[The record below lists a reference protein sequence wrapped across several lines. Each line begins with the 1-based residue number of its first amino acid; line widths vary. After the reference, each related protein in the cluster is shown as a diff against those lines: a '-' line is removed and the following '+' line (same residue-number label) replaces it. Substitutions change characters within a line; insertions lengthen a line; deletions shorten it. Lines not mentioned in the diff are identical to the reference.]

1 MAKSAFAK
9 YAERFSIVVIALI
22 IVAWV
27 ALTFFADDS
36 QGPDPDQIDDSLES
50 DAGGESETEPPVVSE
65 PDESVPDD
73 AEDPPADAAD
83 DAQPGQEVPP
93 GASVGAGEPGAVTP
107 GDDEAS
113 DSGAGVGEGTEPPVV
128 SEPDETVPGD
138 AGTDGGVP
146 SAEGDP
152 AEDADEPTAAT
163 SGDGD
168 APEGGEGVG
177 GETEPPLVSEPDETV
192 PGDAGT
198 ESGVPPAEG
207 DPAEDA
213 DELGAATSGDGDAPE
228 GGEGVGGETEPPLV
242 SEPDETVPGDAGT
255 EGGAP
260 PADGDPAED
269 ADEPGAATSGDGD
282 APEGGE
288 GVGGETEPPLV
299 SEPDETVPGD
309 AGTEGGA
316 PPAEGDPAEDAD
328 EPSAA
333 TSGDGDAPEGG
344 EGVGGETEQPLVS
357 EPEEIVPG
365 DAGTE
370 GGAPPAEGD
379 PAEDADELGAA
390 TSGDGDAPEG
400 GEGVGGETEQPLV
413 SEPEEIVPGDAGTE
427 GGAPPAEGDPAE
439 DADEPS
445 AATSGDGDAPEGGEG
460 VGGET
465 EQPLVSEPEEIV
477 PGDAGTEGGAP
488 PAEGDPAE
496 GAADPPADAA
506 DGGQPGREVPP
517 GPSDGADEPG
527 AVTPSDG
534 DSPKGGG
541 GADGETESPAV
552 PEPDE
557 TVPGDSGTEGGVP
570 PADGDSAKGAADPPA
585 DATEDGQPGREVP
598 PGPSDGAEESGAA
611 TPGDG
616 DAPDGGEGVGGE
628 TEPPAVPEPDETVP
642 GAGTE
647 GGVPPAG
654 GDPAEGAADPP
665 ADAADDA
672 QPGREVPPGP
682 SDGAEEL
689 GAVTPGDGDA
699 PDGGE
704 GVGGE
709 TDSPAVS
716 VPNDGVSDDAGVEGE
731 APPADGD
738 PAEDAD
744 GPPTNGV
751 ENIPSVPPDD
761 AGELDTDSGTELGDE
776 VVDATESGQ
785 QVAMVDPEFGT
796 VSNTET
802 KDGIGTPTTKEAA
815 ILPTF
820 DVVRVD
826 QFGFATIAG
835 RGMPNWPID
844 VLINSELKVSDR
856 ISRDGQFAFILQLD
870 TEGSPLEIALLSRD
884 GDGAVYRSP
893 ETVVIFAPESVIEP
907 KSEEIQL
914 TSADSLLPAVLIA
927 TPEKVKLEQP
937 PIPIQPAGSPGE
949 NLQIDSISYDMTGEV
964 VLAGRGSAKGFV
976 RVYLD
981 NLPIKTEQ
989 ITDFGTWE
997 IALPEVDAG
1006 RYMLKVEE
1014 LDQSKKVVASIVTPF
1029 QKEFREDALEKMKEA
1044 VQASGE
1050 SGVFDLAEGRIAD
1063 IVTVQPGYTLW
1074 GISRRS
1080 FGQGRFYVRIY
1091 HTNIDQIDDPDL
1103 IFPGQLLVVPNLDT
1117 APPRRPFN

>member
-1 MAKSAFAK
+1 MAKSTFAK

-36 QGPDPDQIDDSLES
+36 QGPDPDPADDSVES
-50 DAGGESETEPPVVSE
+50 DAGDESETELPA
-65 PDESVPDD
+65 VPDP
-73 AEDPPADAAD
+73 EDGLSEDVGTEGGVPPAEGDPAA
-83 DAQPGQEVPP
+83 
-93 GASVGAGEPGAVTP
+93 
-107 GDDEAS
+107 DEAS
-113 DSGAGVGEGTEPPVV
+113 DSGAGVGEGTEPPAV
-128 SEPDETVPGD
+128 SELGEIVPGD
-138 AGTDGGVP
+138 AGTEGGVP
-146 SAEGDP
+146 PAEGDP
-152 AEDADEPTAAT
+152 AADADESGAAT
-163 SGDGD
+163 PGDGD

-177 GETEPPLVSEPDETV
+177 GETEPPMVSEPDEIVPGDIGTEGGVPPAEGDPAEGAAGPPADAADDAQPGLEVPPGPSDGADESGAVTPRDGDASGGGEGVGGETEPPVVSEPDESV

-198 ESGVPPAEG
+198 EGGVPPAEG

-213 DELGAATSGDGDAPE
+213 DEPGAATPGDAGDAPE
-228 GGEGVGGETEPPLV
+228 GGEGVGGETEPPVV
-242 SEPDETVPGDAGT
+242 SDPDETV
-255 EGGAP
+255 
-260 PADGDPAED
+260 
-269 ADEPGAATSGDGD
+269 SG
-282 APEGGE
+282 E
-288 GVGGETEPPLV
+288 
-299 SEPDETVPGD
+299 
-309 AGTEGGA
+309 
-316 PPAEGDPAEDAD
+316 
-328 EPSAA
+328 
-333 TSGDGDAPEGG
+333 
-344 EGVGGETEQPLVS
+344 
-357 EPEEIVPG
+357 
-365 DAGTE
+365 
-370 GGAPPAEGD
+370 
-379 PAEDADELGAA
+379 
-390 TSGDGDAPEG
+390 
-400 GEGVGGETEQPLV
+400 
-413 SEPEEIVPGDAGTE
+413 
-427 GGAPPAEGDPAE
+427 
-439 DADEPS
+439 
-445 AATSGDGDAPEGGEG
+445 
-460 VGGET
+460 
-465 EQPLVSEPEEIV
+465 
-477 PGDAGTEGGAP
+477 
-488 PAEGDPAE
+488 
-496 GAADPPADAA
+496 
-506 DGGQPGREVPP
+506 
-517 GPSDGADEPG
+517 
-527 AVTPSDG
+527 
-534 DSPKGGG
+534 
-541 GADGETESPAV
+541 
-552 PEPDE
+552 
-557 TVPGDSGTEGGVP
+557 SGTEGGVP
-570 PADGDSAKGAADPPA
+570 PADAAD
-585 DATEDGQPGREVP
+585 DAQPGLEVP
-598 PGPSDGAEESGAA
+598 SGRSDGADESGAVTPSDG
-611 TPGDG
+611 
-616 DAPDGGEGVGGE
+616 DASDGGEGVGGE
-628 TEPPAVPEPDETVP
+628 TEPPVVSEPDETVPGAGTEGGAPPAGGDPAEGRADPPADAADDAQPGLEVPSGRSDGAEESGAVTPGDGDASDGGEGVGGEADSPAVSEPDKTVPGDSGTEDGAPPADGDPAEGRADPPADAADDAQPGLEVPSGRSDGAEESGAVTPGDGDASGGGEGVGGETEPPVVSEPDETVP

-654 GDPAEGAADPP
+654 GDPAEGRADPP

-672 QPGREVPPGP
+672 QPGLEVPSGP
-682 SDGAEEL
+682 SGGAEEL
-689 GAVTPGDGDA
+689 GVVTPGDGDA
-699 PDGGE
+699 SSGGE

-709 TDSPAVS
+709 ADSPAVS
-716 VPNDGVSDDAGVEGE
+716 EPNDGVSDDAGVEGE
-731 APPADGD
+731 VPPADGD

-761 AGELDTDSGTELGDE
+761 AGDSDTGSGTELGDAASEADE

-785 QVAMVDPEFGT
+785 QVAMLDPEFGT
-796 VSNTET
+796 VGSTGTGKE
-802 KDGIGTPTTKEAA
+802 IGTPTTKETT

-856 ISRDGQFAFILQLD
+856 ISGDGQFAFILQLD

-884 GDGAVYRSP
+884 SDGAVYRSP
-893 ETVVIFAPESVIEP
+893 ETVVIFTPESVIDP

-914 TSADSLLPAVLIA
+914 TIADSLLPAVLIA

-937 PIPIQPAGSPGE
+937 PIPIQPAGIPGE

-981 NLPIKTEQ
+981 NLPIKTER

-1029 QKEFREDALEKMKEA
+1029 QKEFREDALEKMKDA
-1044 VQASGE
+1044 AQATGK